1 MACARGE
8 PPSEKD
14 SPRTSNLVGERS
26 ALPVAKRPAELGA
39 TKLAGDNVPT
49 PVRQSE
55 PQSSNLPTTLPKII
69 DEERAWLLAEG
80 PRPSEDSG
88 RRVVTFTF
96 DDGPAP
102 RTTDAVL
109 RVLKKYQVQATFF
122 LIGEYLDRN
131 SQRGERMRRAAAH
144 IAAEGHLI
152 GNHTYDHKN
161 LGALDQDG
169 VDTEITRAQES
180 IAGVV
185 GKKPTLFRP
194 PFGAMSNH
202 VQNTLNAE
210 GLVPVLW
217 SVEAGDMNE
226 RDAKAIASEIRGR
239 IMYADG
245 GLVLLHDVSWATV
258 RALDDVLRWLKS
270 NRYDPAKP
278 KQLGYEVVGL
288 SQYLAEAEA
297 RPYPET
303 SREELIRHRKERAE
317 RQSDHSRRER
327 STGQPRGSRG
337 STRTK

>member
-1 MACARGE
+1 V
-8 PPSEKD
+8 PK
-14 SPRTSNLVGERS
+14 V
-26 ALPVAKRPAELGA
+26 
-39 TKLAGDNVPT
+39 AGDNLPT
-49 PVRQSE
+49 PAGQSE
-55 PQSSNLPTTLPKII
+55 PQSSIAPTSLPTII

-122 LIGEYLDRN
+122 LIAEYLDRN

-161 LGALDQDG
+161 LGSLDQES
-169 VDTEITRAQES
+169 VDAEITRAQES
-180 IAGVV
+180 IASVV
-185 GKKPTLFRP
+185 GKRPTLFRP
-194 PFGAMSNH
+194 PFGAMSTH
-202 VQNTLNAE
+202 VQNTLNSE
-210 GLVPVLW
+210 SLLPVLW

-226 RDAKAIASEIRGR
+226 RDAKAIAKELRGR

-270 NRYDPAKP
+270 NPYDPAKP
-278 KQLGYEVVGL
+278 KQLGYDVVGL
-288 SQYLAEAEA
+288 TQYLAEAAA
-297 RPYPET
+297 RPYPES
-303 SREELIRHRKERAE
+303 SREDLIRHRKERAE
-317 RQSDHSRRER
+317 RQGEHLRSER
-327 STGQPRGSRG
+327 SAAQPRAGRG
-337 STRTK
+337 LTRSK